1 MWQFSLVEGHVSF
14 LSTKRASAE
23 GLQSTGPKL
32 GWASCRTK
40 RHIQAQSVQTRQN
53 RHEKNIAKYLD
64 GLKLC
69 RIWTRVIIIALSS
82 LGANAIKHTLI
93 HTQFFGCKK
102 LACADGVLV
111 AWPQSSTTRLSKCK
125 ANVVQEAQHT
135 YRRASPMLIEK
146 GRERE
151 RE

>member
-1 MWQFSLVEGHVSF
+1 MSYSYCFSMWQFSLVEGHVSF

-53 RHEKNIAKYLD
+53 RHEKNFAQYLH
-64 GLKLC
+64 GWKLC

-93 HTQFFGCKK
+93 QTQFFWLQKVGLCRWSSQCLATVFNDKVEQTYIK
-102 LACADGVLV
+102 LML
-111 AWPQSSTTRLSKCK
+111 
-125 ANVVQEAQHT
+125 
-135 YRRASPMLIEK
+135 YRKLNTPIAGQVRC
-146 GRERE
+146 
-151 RE
+151 